1 MENLQNDNK
10 NTNLIIGTNNNN
22 EIFISQKN
30 RYLNMIV
37 LGKKGTGKTSKV
49 LPTLASQDLQN
60 KKIGM
65 TLIVTKKEMA
75 YTLNALAKEYDREVV
90 FIKVST
96 NIEILNHFLF
106 MEKYEYD
113 YINENIINYKEAIK
127 KKKIVIID
135 MEVAKYKYNAINAV
149 KMLLL
154 QLTLDIQETDITQ
167 RNPHYIYIDDSFYYL
182 DSLEYLLNYSDDY
195 NVGLI
200 LFFQSRNQFLLNNKD
215 YTALLD
221 NNIRTTILLN
231 SLNVEDVQYY
241 QKRIYEKKNPS
252 DFYQQHLNSFLYESL
267 KSTGVR
273 IVGSGQFKFLDNEFV
288 ENLEKKSKRL
298 RNKLIKNTKDE
309 YKNKNMIKD
318 VNYLEGEPTPVD
330 PRLIFGE
337 DISNNN
343 KEFDILI
350 KSENNHKQS
359 SFGEMEKEKK
369 RKISSFLFNKESE
382 NISYVNN
389 NFDYKF

>member
-1 MENLQNDNK
+1 MENLQNNDK

-37 LGKKGTGKTSKV
+37 LGKKGTGKTYKV
-49 LPTLASQDLQN
+49 LPTLALQDLQN

-65 TLIVTKKEMA
+65 TLIITKKEMA
-75 YTLNALAKEYDREVV
+75 YTLNALAKEHDREVV
-90 FIKVST
+90 FLKVST

-106 MEKYEYD
+106 MEKYDYD
-113 YINENIINYKEAIK
+113 YVNENIINYKEAIK

-167 RNPHYIYIDDSFYYL
+167 RNPHYLYIDDSFYYL

-195 NVGLI
+195 NIGLI

-231 SLNVEDVQYY
+231 ALNVEDVEYY

-267 KSTGVR
+267 NVAGKR
-273 IVGSGQFKFLDNEFV
+273 IVGSGQFQFLENEFI

-318 VNYLEGEPTPVD
+318 FSYLEGEPTPVD

-337 DISNNN
+337 ETSDNN
-343 KEFDILI
+343 KEVDILI
-350 KSENNHKQS
+350 KSENSRKQS
-359 SFGEMEKEKK
+359 SLGEMEKEKK
-369 RKISSFLFNKESE
+369 RKISSALFNKESE

>member
-90 FIKVST
+90 FLKVST

-106 MEKYEYD
+106 MDKYEYD

-167 RNPHYIYIDDSFYYL
+167 RNPHILYIDDSFYYL

-195 NVGLI
+195 NIGLI

-273 IVGSGQFKFLDNEFV
+273 IVGSGQFKFLDNEFI

-318 VNYLEGEPTPVD
+318 ISYLEGEPTPVD

-337 DISNNN
+337 DISHNN
-343 KEFDILI
+343 KEIDILI
-350 KSENNHKQS
+350 KSEDNHKQS

>member
-1 MENLQNDNK
+1 M
-10 NTNLIIGTNNNN
+10 
-22 EIFISQKN
+22 
-30 RYLNMIV
+30 
-37 LGKKGTGKTSKV
+37 
-49 LPTLASQDLQN
+49 
-60 KKIGM
+60 
-65 TLIVTKKEMA
+65 TKKEMA

>member
-22 EIFISQKN
+22 DIFISQKS

-60 KKIGM
+60 KNIGM

-75 YTLNALAKEYDREVV
+75 YTLNALAKEFDREVV
-90 FIKVST
+90 FLKVST

-106 MEKYEYD
+106 MEKYDYD
-113 YINENIINYKEAIK
+113 YVNENIINYKEAIK

-154 QLTLDIQETDITQ
+154 QLTLDIQETDITK
-167 RNPHYIYIDDSFYYL
+167 RNPHFIYIDDSFYYL

-195 NVGLI
+195 NISLI
-200 LFFQSRNQFLLNNKD
+200 LFFQSRNQFLLNDKD

-231 SLNVEDVQYY
+231 ALNVEDVEYY

-252 DFYQQHLNSFLYESL
+252 DFWQQHLNFFLYESL
-267 KSTGVR
+267 NATGKR
-273 IVGSGQFKFLDNEFV
+273 IVGSGQFKFLDKEFI

-318 VNYLEGEPTPVD
+318 FSYLEGEPTPVD
-330 PRLIFGE
+330 PRLIFE
-337 DISNNN
+337 ENITDNNN
-343 KEFDILI
+343 ELDILI
-350 KSENNHKQS
+350 KSENSHKQNS
-359 SFGEMEKEKK
+359 LGEMEKEKK
-369 RKISSFLFNKESE
+369 RKISSILFNKESE